1 MRKTYTSKVPNSFY
15 VISLHRIISHVR
27 DEKVGNEEATRALIA
42 PSGPRTV
49 NVQLA
54 GRLTDCNIGHRQTCP
69 ITITTK
75 VFCQTEIGS
84 NEKRKRETLF
94 SLCSV
99 KINGWNCCDLIWW
112 FFYYLA
118 KARPAELFHNA
129 WLAALVAESRS
140 ESTTIIMKTLM
151 RWFRVW
157 RNDVKMSSNSLRG

>member
-1 MRKTYTSKVPNSFY
+1 MRKTYTSKVPNTFY

-84 NEKRKRETLF
+84 NEKRKRETFF

-112 FFYYLA
+112 FFLLFSQGPA
-118 KARPAELFHNA
+118 GRTLSQCLISGARRWEPFRKHNNHHEDA
-129 WLAALVAESRS
+129 NEMVSCVA
-140 ESTTIIMKTLM
+140 
-151 RWFRVW
+151 
-157 RNDVKMSSNSLRG
+157 